1 MRSIILLHFMKERIS
16 FSPMEMIIIVPRELN
31 YFGGFG
37 QVGMRDSNKANK
49 SAGCGEI

>member
-1 MRSIILLHFMKERIS
+1 
-16 FSPMEMIIIVPRELN
+16 MEMIITVSGELK

-37 QVGMRDSNKANK
+37 QVGMRDSNKASK